1 MAKKS
6 FKADN
11 PALQFI
17 SGPAASEPAPK
28 AAPKPKRTAQEMKPT
43 QSARPA
49 RPKAQPAPSTTGEER
64 KTKRLNLLLQPSIM
78 DDLKKIAAMKQTSV
92 NDLINSVLKD
102 YNLAEKSMIEKYDR
116 VFGK

>member
-17 SGPAASEPAPK
+17 TGPAVSEPAPK
-28 AAPKPKRTAQEMKPT
+28 PKRKAQEMKPA
-43 QSARPA
+43 QGARPVKVKRA
-49 RPKAQPAPSTTGEER
+49 PAPQANTEER

-92 NDLINSVLKD
+92 NDLINTVLKD
-102 YNLAEKSMIEKYDR
+102 YNASQSNIIQTYDS